1 LSLAAVR
8 HSVHVQGAGP
18 RGGPVILD
26 IAKGAH
32 VDTATHAAVTAY
44 SAALQ
49 TGVTRSAAFDMALAA
64 WRASHPEQSEFRAVA
79 DVATAIRAFV
89 PQPAYEAAGS

>member
-1 LSLAAVR
+1 M
-8 HSVHVQGAGP
+8 
-18 RGGPVILD
+18 D
-26 IAKGAH
+26 I
-32 VDTATHAAVTAY
+32 ATHAAVTAF

-49 TGVTRSAAFDMALAA
+49 TGVSRSAAFDMALAT

-89 PQPAYEAAGS
+89 PQDLPQPANS